1 MKDGYKNQATYI
13 FKIVTWA
20 LSDHC
25 PRDASRA
32 LDLWSPWVVYQGED
46 STVTPQRPQCLTEA
60 LRGIIDPQRP
70 SDDLWPTGHLHHT
83 LYHHDITTPYLSWY
97 VIKRGLGPDWTRTRT
112 LYKTQTHGLH
122 VCNDYRATKS
132 DEILMF
138 FLSPKIRQT
147 ILWCHKDGLHLLFW
161 PTAVSRK
168 KKHQNLIR
176 LRRLVSIAY
185 MYMQSLSPSFITSPD
200 PRFVMS
206 PGPGPVRVL

>member
-83 LYHHDITTPYLSWY
+83 LYHHDITTSYLSWHQ
-97 VIKRGLGPDWTRTRT
+97 RRTSDIQTSRDMCLWWGIYT
-112 LYKTQTHGLH
+112 QRHSQTSAFNKISNLLYGHKEVQFHTFQRDSSKVQFKT
-122 VCNDYRATKS
+122 NY
-132 DEILMF
+132 IL
-138 FLSPKIRQT
+138 
-147 ILWCHKDGLHLLFW
+147 
-161 PTAVSRK
+161 
-168 KKHQNLIR
+168 
-176 LRRLVSIAY
+176 
-185 MYMQSLSPSFITSPD
+185 
-200 PRFVMS
+200 
-206 PGPGPVRVL
+206 